1 MELVRQVHAVMAS
14 LKQLK
19 HAEKSAAQQLEVIKD
34 LDALVKDIE
43 RCENSIVDLRNELEK
58 VNQTHAKRKTTRED
72 IAYLEGLL
80 KCAHKKLTWEKHM
93 ASLKKRTPAILARM
107 SALINDPQAP
117 PSDPVRAGMLQALQG
132 VQAAMERLE
141 NVKVE

>member
-1 MELVRQVHAVMAS
+1 MAS
-14 LKQLK
+14 LKQFKL
-19 HAEKSAAQQLEVIKD
+19 AEKNAAQQLQVIEE
-34 LDALVKDIE
+34 LNSLVKDIE
-43 RCENSIVDLRNELEK
+43 RCEKSIVDLRNELEK
-58 VNQTHAKRKTTRED
+58 VNQTHANRKTTRED
-72 IAYLEGLL
+72 IAYLEDLL

-93 ASLKKRTPAILARM
+93 ASLKKRTPAILGRM
-107 SALINDPQAP
+107 SALINDPMAP